1 MFRWECPLRWSDMDA
16 QGHVNNAVLVD
27 YLQEARV
34 VFLRRGS
41 ASALLDEGI
50 IVTRHQVEYR
60 RPVEYDDGDVVIEL
74 GVSTLGA
81 SRVELAYE
89 ISQGGDVALKAR
101 TMLCAFSFDE
111 QKPIKLRPEYR
122 AFFEGHRTEAEPL
135 RELTAPP
142 LEGAGTPVT
151 LPVRWTD
158 LDSYGHVNN
167 AKVFDYIQQAR
178 VEATTQWDPTMARAG
193 SKGSQYLWLVARQD
207 VDYLA
212 QLEHR
217 LEPYE
222 VRVAP
227 VHLGTSSIVLASELI
242 DPASGTVHN
251 RARTILVAADAEMHK
266 VELPESLR
274 GKLTR
279 HLPDTSG
286 TTR

>member
-34 VFLRRGS
+34 VFLRQGS

-50 IVTRHQVEYR
+50 VVTRHQVEYR
-60 RPVEYDDGDVVIEL
+60 RSVEYDDGPVVIEL

-81 SRVELAYE
+81 SRVELSYE
-89 ISQGGDVALKAR
+89 ISQGGEVALTAR
-101 TMLCAFSFDE
+101 TMLCAFSFE
-111 QKPIKLRPEYR
+111 ERKPIKLKPAYR
-122 AFFEGHRTEAEPL
+122 AFFEEHRLDADPL
-135 RELTAPP
+135 RDLTAPS
-142 LEGAGTPVT
+142 LEGGGTPVS

-178 VEATTQWDPTMARAG
+178 IEATTQWDPTMARAG

-212 QLEHR
+212 QIEHR
-217 LEPYE
+217 LDPYE

-227 VHLGTSSIVLASELI
+227 VHLGTSSIVLASELA
-242 DPASGTVHN
+242 DPATGTVHAT
-251 RARTILVAADAEMHK
+251 ARTILVAADQEMNK
-266 VELPESLR
+266 VELPASLR
-274 GKLTR
+274 EKLTR
-279 HLPDTSG
+279 HLPDTSD